1 MSYWGIFRFGRDLQI
16 FTELH
21 AYPHLRDVRRDDDLF
36 AIFMMIPQW
45 SLCGSVQPGPH
56 FSAFGYYH
64 ASYSERLSLDVW
76 I

>member
-45 SLCGSVQPGPH
+45 SLSGAIQASPYFSV
-56 FSAFGYYH
+56 FGCCH
-64 ASYSERLSLDVW
+64 ASYSEKRSLDVW